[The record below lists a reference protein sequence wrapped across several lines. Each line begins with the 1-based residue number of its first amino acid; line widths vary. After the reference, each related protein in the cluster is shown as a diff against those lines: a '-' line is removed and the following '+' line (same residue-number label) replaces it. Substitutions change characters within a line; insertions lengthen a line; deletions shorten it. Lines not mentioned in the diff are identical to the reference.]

1 MKEKACLLMLY
12 YITKLIVK
20 HLKIYESSTVHSIEK
35 KSTEFLKNIFQQIVF
50 GNSET
55 ISGVTYIS
63 SEDLKAFLIIFLN
76 F

>member
-35 KSTEFLKNIFQQIVF
+35 KINGI
-50 GNSET
+50 SEE
-55 ISGVTYIS
+55 YIPA
-63 SEDLKAFLIIFLN
+63 DCIWKFRNN
-76 F
+76 FWSNLYF